1 MKLYTFTG
9 TTPSKALQKAQN
21 SCGMDAL
28 VVNTK
33 MLKKKTFSNEGLYE
47 VVVAVEDKKE
57 IEDKKPTL
65 DKKRVQ
71 KTKNSVEQIK
81 KIDSLSLLDEDTTAS
96 VEIKRLEESLASVH
110 SRLAELQ
117 ELFLESKNSSDLA
130 VPPEFREIYNKLK
143 RVGINK
149 GDIDEIVGESIKHM
163 PTYMKSSSDTM
174 NRYFKVLLKKIIP
187 TKKEKKNDKQRVIMF
202 VGPTGVGKTTTLAK
216 LAARY
221 SLIEYNYKVGI
232 ITLDTYRIGAVEQLY
247 QYAKMMKLPIE
258 DAIGVEDFKDAIHR
272 FSNMDII
279 LIDSVGSSQY
289 DREKLKKLREFIDST
304 NLDIEMNL
312 VLSSNAKYEDLEDTY
327 NSFKF
332 LGLKNMIVTKL
343 DESKRYGNIF
353 SLIKK
358 IKLPV
363 SYFSTGQEVP
373 DDIRVASSGYFIDC
387 LFEGYKK

>member
-9 TTPSKALQKAQN
+9 KTPSEALQKAQN

-33 MLKKKTFSNEGLYE
+33 MLRKKTLTREGLYE
-47 VVVAVEDKKE
+47 VVVAVEESKE

-65 DKKRVQ
+65 DNERFEQNKK
-71 KTKNSVEQIK
+71 NVEQIK
-81 KIDSLSLLDEDTTAS
+81 KIDSLDVAHDNQIVSK
-96 VEIKRLEESLASVH
+96 EIKKLEESLLNVN

-117 ELFLESKNSSDLA
+117 ELFLQNQKSRDLA
-130 VPPEFREIYNKLK
+130 IPPEFKEIYSKLN

-149 GDIDEIVGESIKHM
+149 EDVDEIVAESIKYM
-163 PTYMKSSSDTM
+163 PAYMKSSNETIY
-174 NRYFKVLLKKIIP
+174 RYFKVLLKKIIP
-187 TKKEKKNDKQRVIMF
+187 IKKEQKSDKQRIIMF

-221 SLIEYNYKVGI
+221 SLLEYNYKVGI

-258 DAIGVEDFKDAIHR
+258 DVIGVDDFKEAIHR

-289 DREKLKKLREFIDST
+289 DREKLKKLKEFVDSI
-304 NLDIEMNL
+304 NLNIEMNL
-312 VLSSNAKYEDLEDTY
+312 VLASNAKYEDLEDTF

-332 LGLKNMIVTKL
+332 LGLKNMIITKL
-343 DESKRYGNIF
+343 DESKKYGNIF

-358 IKLPV
+358 VKLPI

>member
-1 MKLYTFTG
+1 MKLYTFTAE
-9 TTPSKALQKAQN
+9 TPSKALKKAQN
-21 SCGMDAL
+21 ACGMDAL

-33 MLKKKTFSNEGLYE
+33 MIKKKTLSSEGLYE
-47 VVVAVEDKKE
+47 VVVAVED
-57 IEDKKPTL
+57 DKKVDKTPTL
-65 DKKRVQ
+65 DNKKITQNQ
-71 KTKNSVEQIK
+71 KIVKQIK
-81 KIDSLSLLDEDTTAS
+81 DIDSLSLEEGTTAS
-96 VEIKRLEESLASVH
+96 NEIKRLEESLESVNA
-110 SRLAELQ
+110 RLAELQ
-117 ELFLESKNSSDLA
+117 ELFLQTQKNKELA
-130 VPPEFREIYNKLK
+130 LPPEFKEIYNKLL
-143 RVGINK
+143 RSGINK
-149 GDIDEIVGESIKHM
+149 EDVDEIVGESIKYM
-163 PTYMKSSSDTM
+163 PTYMKSSNETI

-187 TKKEKKNDKQRVIMF
+187 TKKEQKSTKQRVIMF

-221 SLIEYNYKVGI
+221 SILEYNYKVGI

-258 DAIGVEDFKDAIHR
+258 DVVNVDDFKEAIHR

-289 DREKLKKLREFIDST
+289 DRQKLKKIKEFVDST
-304 NLDIEMNL
+304 NIEIEVNL
-312 VLSSNAKYEDLEDTY
+312 VLSSTSKYEDLEDTY

-343 DESKRYGNIF
+343 DESKKYGNIF

-387 LFEGYKK
+387 LFEGYKR

>member
-9 TTPSKALQKAQN
+9 KTPSEALQKAQN

-33 MLKKKTFSNEGLYE
+33 MLKKKTFSSDGLYE
-47 VVVAVEDKKE
+47 VVVAVEEKKE
-57 IEDKKPTL
+57 VEEKKPTL
-65 DKKRVQ
+65 DKTKVQ
-71 KTKNSVEQIK
+71 KVQKSVEQIK
-81 KIDSLSLLDEDTTAS
+81 KIDKLSILEEETTSSL
-96 VEIKRLEESLASVH
+96 EIKRLEESLQSVN

-117 ELFLESKNSSDLA
+117 EILLESQKNRALA
-130 VPPEFREIYNKLK
+130 IPPEFREIYSKLK
-143 RVGINK
+143 RTGINQD
-149 GDIDEIVGESIKHM
+149 DIDEIVGESIKHM

-187 TKKEKKNDKQRVIMF
+187 TKKEQKSDKQRVIMF

-221 SLIEYNYKVGI
+221 SLLEYNYKVGI

-258 DAIGVEDFKDAIHR
+258 DVIGVDDFKDAIHR

-289 DREKLKKLREFIDST
+289 DREKLKKLKEFVDST
-304 NLDIEMNL
+304 NLNIEMNL

-343 DESKRYGNIF
+343 DESKKYGNIF